1 MSDLHDDHDVDWNRT
16 RVHSRA
22 QQQDPES
29 QTGLGDPTRWGSE
42 ASLVVNAYNAIVWSS
57 QLLRVQ
63 SDDAYP
69 RNWQM
74 IGTVET
80 DTATLL
86 SPLAIEVRWVA
97 ILEVLLGVGQ
107 AVVRH
112 QINLRALLNLA
123 CDPSLILAAQN
134 WYYPA
139 GLLENSPRPAGA
151 WVLPG
156 ALVARSLSARVGI
169 AVINTESTP
178 LTLPQSF
185 SVTATLSP
193 YAPGHNL

>member
-42 ASLVVNAYNAIVWSS
+42 ASLVVNGYNSVVWSS

-74 IGTVET
+74 IGSVET
-80 DTATLL
+80 ATATLL
-86 SPLAIEVRWVA
+86 DPLADLRWIA

-112 QINLRALLNLA
+112 QLNLRALLNLA
-123 CDPSLILAAQN
+123 CDPTQILTGLN

-139 GLLENSPRPAGA
+139 GLIDNAPRPAGA
-151 WVLPG
+151 WVLPA

-169 AVINTESTP
+169 AVISGEGTP

>member
-42 ASLVVNAYNAIVWSS
+42 ASLVVNGYNSVVWSS

-74 IGTVET
+74 IGSVET
-80 DTATLL
+80 ATATLL
-86 SPLAIEVRWVA
+86 DPLADLRWIA

-112 QINLRALLNLA
+112 QLNLRALLNLA
-123 CDPSLILAAQN
+123 CDPTQILAGLN

-139 GLLENSPRPAGA
+139 GLVDNSPRPAGA
-151 WVLPG
+151 WVLPA

-169 AVINTESTP
+169 AVIQGEGTP